1 MVIRAG
7 PRVRTGC
14 SGAAPRSTGPGR
26 QVAPAPSRRAVAI
39 RRSKPGTAG
48 RAEAIRRSK
57 PGAGG
62 TTTCLWFCSTDET
75 KRSGTESHRECDP
88 LSLSVS
94 CYVVA
99 ACPPAAGS
107 LSVKLCPVDP
117 RGARL
122 EGSEEEPSAGNPAAH
137 GSCSNPRCGRGGL
150 GRRRTPRPPG
160 RLQALGFLRP
170 SGPEKAL
177 QDFFDLG
184 GGGPGKGGVDSSS
197 SSPGGDHG
205 NFVPPGG
212 EGTACECPV
221 CPVLPWPLPR
231 PLAACPWGTSSVTSL
246 GRNFFSG
253 KMRGVIVPTSRDC
266 YLRIKELI

>member
-1 MVIRAG
+1 MASVRRYAG
-7 PRVRTGC
+7 NTPSFHDLLVQIAIGC
-14 SGAAPRSTGPGR
+14 CKSDVWVGRKLGLGYLTPTQTAARSGDPSGP
-26 QVAPAPSRRAVAI
+26 A
-39 RRSKPGTAG
+39 
-48 RAEAIRRSK
+48 
-57 PGAGG
+57 
-62 TTTCLWFCSTDET
+62 DET